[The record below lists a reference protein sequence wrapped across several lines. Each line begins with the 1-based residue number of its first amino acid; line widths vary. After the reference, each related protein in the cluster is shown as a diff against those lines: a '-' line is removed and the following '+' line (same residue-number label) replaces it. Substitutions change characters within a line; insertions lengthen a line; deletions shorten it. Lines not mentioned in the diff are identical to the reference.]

1 VNSLSVDEESHGR
14 QRRLRT
20 RVKICG
26 ITSAEDAK
34 AAVDYGADA
43 IGVILVAGSPRYMGD
58 RMDAVEA
65 ICSAV
70 PPFVTRVA
78 VVRNAQE
85 STIIPLG
92 LFDAVQFY
100 DGTMPASGPR
110 ALRYIHAVHGE
121 EAAHAAGC
129 GGAAAVLFDAH
140 DPERLGGTGVT
151 ADWAAARAVVE
162 ALKVPV
168 VLAGGLTPE
177 NVADAIRTVRPY
189 AVDTASGVEH
199 APGVKDEAR
208 MRRFLEAVRA
218 ADAMLLS
225 SACEVAQ

>member
-1 VNSLSVDEESHGR
+1 MNSLSVDGESHGR

-34 AAVDYGADA
+34 VAVDFGADA
-43 IGVILVAGSPRYMGD
+43 IGVILVAESPRYMGD
-58 RMDAVEA
+58 RVDAVEA

-78 VVRNAQE
+78 VMRNAQE
-85 STIIPLG
+85 STMVPLG

-100 DGTMPASGPR
+100 EGIVPASGPST
-110 ALRYIHAVHGE
+110 LRYIHAVHSE
-121 EAAHAAGC
+121 EAAHAADC
-129 GGAAAVLFDAH
+129 GGAAAVLFDAY

-177 NVADAIRTVRPY
+177 NVADAIRSVRPY
-189 AVDTASGVEH
+189 AVDTASGVEQ
-199 APGVKDEAR
+199 APGIKDAGR
-208 MRRFLEAVRA
+208 MRRFLEAVRD
-218 ADAMLLS
+218 ADAMRLS